1 MKEKL
6 YTIPVNDA
14 FKEDC
19 ECPICSMKQLL
30 ETNGIEYVM
39 GPSYMEDD
47 VRMETDKL
55 GFCKKHMSQL
65 LQQKNKLGLA
75 MILHTHMKKV
85 TKEVEELSK
94 KSSNKKGFFSKKTE
108 ETPIVSYIKKVES
121 SCFLCNRINHT
132 FERYLVTVVQLW
144 KTDKEFQERYQYSK
158 GFCME
163 HFGALLEVA
172 HKELHGKTLEQFCE
186 ITTKLYL
193 ENMNRVMDDLE
204 WFIDKFDYRNADK
217 PWKNSKDAIS
227 RSALKINSIPKE

>member
-1 MKEKL
+1 
-6 YTIPVNDA
+6 
-14 FKEDC
+14 
-19 ECPICSMKQLL
+19 
-30 ETNGIEYVM
+30 
-39 GPSYMEDD
+39 
-47 VRMETDKL
+47 
-55 GFCKKHMSQL
+55 
-65 LQQKNKLGLA
+65 

-144 KTDKEFQERYQYSK
+144 KTDKEFQERYQSSK

-163 HFGALLEVA
+163 HFGELLEVA